1 MLCVP
6 WMSEEIWH
14 CASIWPETL
23 VRVTVAHSVVL
34 VVLSVKVTVPVGS
47 TLVPTGLTVAVK
59 VTCCPSSEGLPEV
72 PRPTVTP
79 ALFTVTV
86 LLQVVPVGSL
96 SVISPPGSIWHFPPE
111 RGLRY
116 GPAAVGLTG
125 ITTVKTPLVA
135 PMVTE
140 PPLAVQVRVLLVMP
154 QLMLGPPV
162 MLVWLPAGSV
172 TVPKVSPL
180 VGRSSCRI

>member
-86 LLQVVPVGSL
+86 LGTQSL
-96 SVISPPGSIWHFPPE
+96 LLVLYSVIG
-111 RGLRY
+111 
-116 GPAAVGLTG
+116 
-125 ITTVKTPLVA
+125 
-135 PMVTE
+135 
-140 PPLAVQVRVLLVMP
+140 
-154 QLMLGPPV
+154 LGPGFTRQTALATG
-162 MLVWLPAGSV
+162 LV
-172 TVPKVSPL
+172 
-180 VGRSSCRI
+180 